1 MRRAVV
7 FDFFGTLTDP
17 GNEHRR
23 RAVYDAIAA
32 VLGIASGR
40 FWEAVTGSFTERA
53 TGVLGD
59 TPSTLREMAA
69 RCGTTPSAHVLDE
82 AVTTHRTG
90 ATALHEPRPG
100 ALDVL
105 TTLRARGFRI
115 AVLSDCSSELCEA
128 WDELPYAELVDATV
142 LSWRVGYRKPDPRGY
157 RAAAEALGVAPEEC
171 WFVGDGG
178 SRELHGAAG
187 AGMTPVLV
195 ANTAH
200 PDHARYRDDP
210 DAFVPDHV
218 VDDLDAVPDLLG
230 WPSQTAADEGDL
242 EHRPYAHTPGVKGPH
257 D

>member
-1 MRRAVV
+1 MRAVV

-23 RAVYDAIAA
+23 RAVYDATAA
-32 VLGIASGR
+32 VLGIAPEQ
-40 FWEAVTGSFTERA
+40 FWAAVTSSFTERA

-59 TPSTLREMAA
+59 TPSTLRELAA
-69 RCGTTPSAHVLDE
+69 RCGTAPSGLVLDE
-82 AVTTHRTG
+82 AVTTHRAG
-90 ATALHEPRPG
+90 ATVLHEPRPG

-105 TTLRARGFRI
+105 TTLRARGLRI
-115 AVLSDCSSELCEA
+115 AVLSDCSSELGEA
-128 WDELPYAELVDATV
+128 WDDLPYAELVDATV

-157 RAAAEALGVAPEEC
+157 RAAAEALRVAPQQC

-178 SRELHGAAG
+178 SRELHGADA

-200 PDHARYRDDP
+200 PEHARYRDDP

-218 VDDLDAVPDLLG
+218 VDDLDAVPGLVG
-230 WPSQTAADEGDL
+230 WPGLPTADGRDREQSARTHHG
-242 EHRPYAHTPGVKGPH
+242 
-257 D
+257 